1 MKKEIKRPVVQ
12 SLGLS
17 LEYYRQT
24 MPDYVRRLEEQ
35 FLRFLAEIKPYA
47 DCCGSNLCCTQKE
60 VEDAVKE
67 AEQKGAESL
76 LLVPL
81 SYTASLATIRP
92 IIQSS
97 LPVVIWNTQEASAIT
112 DNYSHD
118 DLLMNHVT
126 QGTQDLT
133 NVLMRA
139 GKIFGMESGHYRDQ
153 TVLAK
158 LAEWLNAARAVQFAG
173 QMRVGLL
180 GSPFQDMGDFGVD
193 ETGMLCRWGPAVIRL
208 SLPRFIQ
215 LIGKVDENLLK
226 QKLDEDLKTFDV
238 ASDIPEDIHLLSLRL
253 EEALRILI
261 KEENLD
267 AFSMNFRDLIADGRI
282 PTLPFLGINKMLAEG
297 LGYAGEGNVTIAAFM
312 AQLRQLCGIS
322 NFMEIYTVDY
332 ERNLMVMTHMQECN
346 PALSRKDRKIRLVRK
361 DFWAPGP
368 KPYVGMHFTLEPG
381 PVTLCNLTT
390 DRNGDFYVIAV
401 ETEII
406 DMPPFKNFDIPHWVV
421 KLQEPV
427 GDFLTKY
434 SMLGG
439 THHLAAVPGKRV
451 PAVEKLAVLQ
461 GWKCCRITR
470 SV

>member
-1 MKKEIKRPVVQ
+1 MKKEIKKPVVQ
-12 SLGLS
+12 ALGLS

-35 FLRFLAEIKPYA
+35 FQRFLAEIKPYA
-47 DCCGSNLCCTQKE
+47 DFCGSKLCCTQEE

-67 AEQKGAESL
+67 AEQKGANAL
-76 LLVPL
+76 LLIPL
-81 SYTASLATIRP
+81 SYTASLMTIRP
-92 IIQSS
+92 VIQSS
-97 LPVVIWNTQEASAIT
+97 LPVVVWNTQEARAIT

-118 DLLMNHVT
+118 DLLMNHVA
-126 QGTQDLT
+126 QGAQDLT
-133 NVLMRA
+133 NVLMRS
-139 GKIFGMESGHYRDQ
+139 GKLFGMESGHYRDKAA
-153 TVLAK
+153 LAK
-158 LAEWLNAARAVQFAG
+158 LAEWLNAARAVQFAK

-180 GSPFQDMGDFGVD
+180 GGPFQDMGDFGVD
-193 ETGMLCRWGPAVIRL
+193 ETAMLCRWGPAVVRL

-226 QKLDEDLKTFDV
+226 RKRDEDLKTFDV

-253 EEALRILI
+253 EEALRTLV

-282 PTLPFLGINKMLAEG
+282 PTLPFLGVNKLLAEG

-312 AQLRQLCGIS
+312 AQLRQLCGIA
-322 NFMEIYTVDY
+322 NFTEIYTVDY

-346 PALSRKDRKIRLVRK
+346 PALARKDRKIRLVRK
-361 DFWAPGP
+361 DFWAPGT

-390 DRNGDFYVIAV
+390 DRRGDFYAIAA
-401 ETEII
+401 ETEIM
-406 DMPPFKNFDIPHWVV
+406 DMPPFRNFDIPHWVV
-421 KLQEPV
+421 KLREPA

-434 SMLGG
+434 GLAGG
-439 THHLAAVPGKRV
+439 THHLAAVPGKCAS
-451 PAVEKLAVLQ
+451 AVGKMASLQPWKHIVL
-461 GWKCCRITR
+461 
-470 SV
+470 